1 MSNVVVGSIGKRFPE
16 NPFFFVI
23 GALPYPANLMTTAV
37 ATTTPSLFLKPEECS
52 QYER

>member
-16 NPFFFVI
+16 NPFFVI

-37 ATTTPSLFLKPEECS
+37 ATTTPSLFLKP
-52 QYER
+52 